1 MRVLPQAL
9 QAGVSEEEAISSS
22 LKAPQSAHRY
32 S

>member
-1 MRVLPQAL
+1 MWVLLQAL
-9 QAGVSEEEAISSS
+9 QTGISAEEAISSS